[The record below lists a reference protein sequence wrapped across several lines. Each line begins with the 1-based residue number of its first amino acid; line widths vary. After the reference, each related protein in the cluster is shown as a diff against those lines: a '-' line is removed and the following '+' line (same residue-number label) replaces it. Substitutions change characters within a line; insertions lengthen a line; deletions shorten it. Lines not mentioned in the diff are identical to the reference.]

1 RGQASRARPQG
12 FFANV
17 RMCARTAV
25 ISASVSTPCQR
36 GIAPLPLWI
45 VSRSCASVREFMYAA
60 SWKLRGGGL
69 RPLAPGPS
77 PWPSRPWQSAQRVAN
92 TWAPRSAALTGEP
105 LEPPA
110 PGALGG
116 ALAVVSAGGV
126 AAGVEVAEDEL
137 EPSEPFAEPF
147 LEPLQPAA

>member
-1 RGQASRARPQG
+1 W
-12 FFANV
+12 
-17 RMCARTAV
+17 
-25 ISASVSTPCQR
+25 VSTPCQR

-116 ALAVVSAGGV
+116 ALAVVSAGGG
-126 AAGVEVAEDEL
+126 APGGGGAGDERPPPPPFSQARL
-137 EPSEPFAEPF
+137 EPPA
-147 LEPLQPAA
+147 PAARASPPAD